1 MILIMMQGGEPS
13 IRWEDI
19 FLKVENVFRQTIDV
33 RKDPLPDG
41 WTRLCLLL
49 LKAFLR
55 FNI

>member
-1 MILIMMQGGEPS
+1 MGGY
-13 IRWEDI
+13 
-19 FLKVENVFRQTIDV
+19 FLEGGKCVQETIDV

-55 FNI
+55 FNILISQS